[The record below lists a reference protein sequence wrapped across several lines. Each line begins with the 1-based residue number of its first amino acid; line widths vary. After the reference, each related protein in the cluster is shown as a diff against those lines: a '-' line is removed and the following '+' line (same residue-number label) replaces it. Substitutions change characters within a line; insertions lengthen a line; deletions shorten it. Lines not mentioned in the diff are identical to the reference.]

1 MIPKDIGLNHTQIIK
16 TSLRVASAALAMGA
30 VTFLVGPH
38 IHFIFAIILS
48 GICYVVFLLLTRAL
62 RMDEIQKL
70 FLRVKNRL

>member
-1 MIPKDIGLNHTQIIK
+1 MKFRNFFLGLK
-16 TSLRVASAALAMGA
+16 TGSLAMGA

-48 GICYVVFLLLTRAL
+48 GIFYVVFLLLTRAL